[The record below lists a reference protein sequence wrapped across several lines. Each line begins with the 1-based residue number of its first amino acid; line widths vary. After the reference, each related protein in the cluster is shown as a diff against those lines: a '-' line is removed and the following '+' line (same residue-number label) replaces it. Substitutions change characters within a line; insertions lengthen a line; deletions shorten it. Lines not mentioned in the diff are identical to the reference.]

1 MTATTKQRIS
11 ARTIDG
17 DLVNQQYYYVEQ
29 EFLQANPH
37 IWQAMYPHRPIAEVN
52 VYHMIPV
59 THPAAMMLAL
69 AQTEHQMFWG
79 RVKPHQ
85 TEWIQPV
92 RTTTKE

>member
-11 ARTIDG
+11 AGSIDG

-37 IWQAMYPHRPIAEVN
+37 IWQAMYPHKPIEQVN

-59 THPAAMMLAL
+59 SHPAATVLAL
-69 AQTEHQMFWG
+69 AQPQTQQFWG

-85 TEWIQPV
+85 TEWIQPFSV
-92 RTTTKE
+92 NTKE

>member
-1 MTATTKQRIS
+1 
-11 ARTIDG
+11 
-17 DLVNQQYYYVEQ
+17 
-29 EFLQANPH
+29 
-37 IWQAMYPHRPIAEVN
+37 
-52 VYHMIPV
+52 
-59 THPAAMMLAL
+59 MMLAL